1 MCDFFVCYTVTM
13 IPHPQLEVIT
23 GCMSSGKTEELIRRL
38 NRAHYAGIESIVFRP
53 SIDTRSGSEL
63 CSRNGRCIRA
73 TYVRSSEEIPSHLSD
88 AHTLV
93 AIDEAQ
99 FFDMGLVPIVMDLVR
114 SGRWVIVSGLDL
126 DYKEAPFQVMA
137 ELIVRAHPVTKLTAV
152 CMKCKGNNATRSQR
166 LVHSDARFLV
176 GDKEYE
182 PRCLNCFELPV
193 EARQTQEITP
203 LAQYQKVT

>member
-1 MCDFFVCYTVTM
+1 M
-13 IPHPQLEVIT
+13 PQPQLEVIT

-38 NRAHYAGIESIVFRP
+38 NRVHYAGIESIVFRP
-53 SIDTRSGSEL
+53 SMDTRSGSEL
-63 CSRNGRCIRA
+63 CSRNGQCIRA
-73 TYVRSSEEIPSHLSD
+73 TYVRSSEEILSHLTDSY
-88 AHTLV
+88 TLV

-99 FFDMGLVPIVMDLVR
+99 FFDIGLVPIVMNLVR

-137 ELIVRAHPVTKLTAV
+137 ELIVRAHPVTKLTAI
-152 CMKCKGNNATRSQR
+152 CMKCKGPNATRSQR
-166 LVHSDARFLV
+166 LVSSDARFLV

-182 PRCLNCFELPV
+182 PRCLGCFELPV
-193 EARQTQEITP
+193 ETPQIPEHIP